1 MGRIAY
7 ISRRGK
13 VWWFRRRHPAITLTQ
28 PESVDF
34 SGASG
39 KTRWTGQARGHL
51 AVSLGTTSAREA
63 RLLGAR
69 LGDHFERAWAEFERK
84 AQAMTEKAGEDI
96 LQEMAMNLTQ
106 GFRKYVEH
114 YRQIALD
121 RMAPEM
127 RERVFAILD
136 AQLREAIGIA
146 PLPYDNMFKST
157 EPAPIA
163 YIAMQAAPLDQ
174 MSKDQE
180 AFFREAF
187 EKYGDAFTQYGDLV
201 DGEAR
206 VAEHIDLTES
216 MLLDPDDGD
225 DADRL
230 ESLADGLQ
238 TLLEGYLSTCEREGR
253 NPFEDLPAAR
263 RIARSLYTSAKRLG
277 LPEAA
282 TQKPSLKTVQPTYS
296 DLPFSQF
303 AEQYLKLR
311 REGYLL
317 KREDETPHIETG
329 RRFERSSLGN
339 FQSSV
344 RLFTDIVGD
353 LPLSDIAKD
362 DILDFNAVVQRLPK
376 HHGKSPKDKR
386 NARQV
391 VDDTEY
397 EDAETQDRLGRELAE
412 KGLPPAEIEDRVAK
426 ARIVRISA
434 TTLKRHQMAIQ
445 AILEYAKSRNLVASN
460 PFKGRVFTDAE
471 VKRRKRT
478 EARVERKGWGD
489 DIQTLLK
496 TKVFREPLDTPGEPL
511 FWAPLIAMFAGLRLE
526 EICQLRVRDFGTE
539 DGVQYVAVQNEIGS
553 QFTKSENSIRRV
565 PLHHA
570 LIEIGLPQL
579 VDLRKQEGM
588 SRLFPQMT
596 RSKSKGTMSAIMSK
610 RFGYYRRSVGIT
622 DDFLDFHA
630 LRTEFHVRLARAGV
644 PDFVRKGLMGHEQT
658 DVTHEAYFRAGMTIG
673 ALKEYVDR
681 NTINIAGVRPPFGRM
696 FSPTPVPALRVVS

>member
-7 ISRRGK
+7 LARRGQ
-13 VWWFRRRHPAITLTQ
+13 VWWFRRRHPAIILTQ

-34 SGASG
+34 SGTSD
-39 KTRWTGQARGHL
+39 KTARTGQARGHL

-84 AQAMTEKAGEDI
+84 IQAMTMEAGQEI
-96 LQEMAMNLTQ
+96 LEEMAMNLTK
-106 GFRKYVEH
+106 GFRNYTEH
-114 YRQIALD
+114 YRQLALD

-146 PLPYDNMFKST
+146 PLPYGSMFKRT

-163 YIAMQAAPLDQ
+163 YIAMQPAPLDQ

-187 EKYGDAFTQYGDLV
+187 EKHGDAFTQYGDLV
-201 DGEAR
+201 DGEAC

-216 MLLDPDDGD
+216 MLLDPEDGD

-253 NPFEDLPAAR
+253 TPFEDLPAAR

-277 LPEAA
+277 LPEAV
-282 TQKPSLKTVQPTYS
+282 TPKTVQKAPQKQYS
-296 DLPFSQF
+296 DLPFSKF

-317 KREDETPHIETG
+317 KNEDETPHVETG
-329 RRFERSSLGN
+329 RNFERTSLGN

-344 RLFTDIVGD
+344 RLFTDIAGD
-353 LPLSDIAKD
+353 LPLADISKD
-362 DILDFNAVVQRLPK
+362 DILDFNAVVQRLPRN
-376 HHGKSPKDKR
+376 HGKSAKDKR

-397 EDAETQDRLGRELAE
+397 EDEEKQDRLGRELAE
-412 KGLPPAEIEDRVAK
+412 EGVPPAEIEDRLAA
-426 ARIVRISA
+426 ARIGRISA
-434 TTLKRHQMAIQ
+434 TTVKRHQMAIQ
-445 AILEYAKSRNLVASN
+445 AILEYAKSRQLIASN
-460 PFKGRVFTDAE
+460 PFKGRVLTDRE
-471 VKRRKRT
+471 VKRRKLT
-478 EARVERKGWGD
+478 EARVQRKGWGD
-489 DIQTLLK
+489 DINTLLQ
-496 TKVFREPLDTPGEPL
+496 TKIFRQPLESPGEPL
-511 FWAPLIAMFAGLRLE
+511 FWAPLIAMYAGLRLE
-526 EICQLRVRDFGTE
+526 EICQLRVRDFGIE
-539 DGVQYVAVQNEIGS
+539 EEVHYVAVQNEIGS

-565 PLHHA
+565 PLHRA

-588 SRLFPQMT
+588 SRLFPHMP

-622 DDFLDFHA
+622 DDVLDFHA

-644 PDFVRKGLMGHEQT
+644 PGFVRKGLMGHEQT

-681 NTINIAGVRPPFGRM
+681 NTISNAGVRPPFGRM
-696 FSPTPVPALRVVS
+696 FSPTPRPALRVVS